1 MLTDTHAH
9 LADERVLPVVDEV
22 VARAA
27 EAGVGT
33 IVTIATDAD
42 DAAVCVSLAER
53 FPGVWATAGVHPHQ
67 ALRGDD
73 AAFDAIRALAA
84 HPKVVALGETGLDHH
99 YDFAPR
105 DVQRRVFERHLAL
118 AEETGL
124 PVVVHCREADD
135 EVRALVRAWRGRA
148 TGVLHCFAGDRAMLD
163 EAVDAG
169 WYVSFSGMV
178 TFKRY
183 DGADLVRAVP
193 GDRILVETDTPYLA
207 PVPHRGKQNEPAYVA
222 LTAARAAEMR
232 GEDPAAFAART
243 TANARAF
250 YRLPG

>member
-9 LADERVLPVVDEV
+9 LADERVLPVVGEV

-27 EAGVGT
+27 DAGVGT
-33 IVTIATDAD
+33 IVTIATDAE
-42 DAAVCVSLAER
+42 DAAVCASLAER

-73 AAFDAIRALAA
+73 AAFEAIRALAA

-105 DVQRRVFERHLAL
+105 DVQHRVFERHLAL

-232 GEDPAAFAART
+232 GEDPAVFAART

>member
-27 EAGVGT
+27 AAGVGT
-33 IVTIATDAD
+33 IVTIATDAE

-163 EAVDAG
+163 EAVEAG

-232 GEDPAAFAART
+232 GEEPAAFAART

>member
-27 EAGVGT
+27 DAGVGT
-33 IVTIATDAD
+33 IVTIATDAE

-73 AAFDAIRALAA
+73 AAFDAIRDLAA